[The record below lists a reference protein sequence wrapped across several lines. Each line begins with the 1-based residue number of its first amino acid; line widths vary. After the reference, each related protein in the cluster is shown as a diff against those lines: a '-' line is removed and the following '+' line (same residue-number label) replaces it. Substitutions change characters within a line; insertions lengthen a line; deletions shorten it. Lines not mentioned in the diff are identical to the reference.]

1 MLKELSMIHQD
12 ELPSPN
18 LKREKWTI
26 VILIIGILYVAT
38 SIKLEK
44 SYKVELIKTE
54 TDYMISLS
62 ITEFSAIKEIGNI
75 LINQEK
81 YCYQVISVKEKE
93 NLNGVDVYLKLDNFS
108 SSIDIFEGKIIISS
122 STILE
127 SIYQVIRKE

>member
-1 MLKELSMIHQD
+1 MQSLK
-12 ELPSPN
+12 
-18 LKREKWTI
+18 KKKKKWTI

-81 YCYQVISVKEKE
+81 YRYQVISVKEKE

>member
-62 ITEFSAIKEIGNI
+62 ITEFSAIKEMGNI

-81 YCYQVISVKEKE
+81 YRYQVISVKEKE

>member
-81 YCYQVISVKEKE
+81 YRYQVISVKKR
-93 NLNGVDVYLKLDNFS
+93 
-108 SSIDIFEGKIIISS
+108 KI
-122 STILE
+122 
-127 SIYQVIRKE
+127 